1 MKMLKI
7 LRLTLTGAVFATSM
21 AFAAFAGQ
29 FDVNQTNTG
38 LGIRGYDPVAYFTVG
53 APTQGNFS
61 ITAQHDGTTYR
72 FASEENK
79 KLFEADPVK
88 HLPQYGGFC
97 AFGLANGVKVDAD
110 PVLWTVADGRL
121 FLNLAPPV
129 AERFNKNVA
138 GFVADADKKW
148 VDLKDTDPLETV
160 K

>member
-1 MKMLKI
+1 MLKI
-7 LRLTLTGAVFATSM
+7 LRLTLTGAVFAGTM
-21 AFAAFAGQ
+21 AFAALAGQ

-53 APTQGNFS
+53 APTKGDFG
-61 ITAQHDGTTYR
+61 ITSTYDGTTYR

-79 KLFEADPVK
+79 KMFEADPAK
-88 HLPQYGGFC
+88 YLPQYGGFC

-110 PVLWTVADGRL
+110 PELWTVADGRL

-129 AERFNKNVA
+129 QARFSEDVSGYVKT
-138 GFVADADKKW
+138 ADEKW
-148 VDLKDTDPLETV
+148 STLKDVDPLETV

>member
-1 MKMLKI
+1 MLKI
-7 LRLTLTGAVFATSM
+7 LRLSLTGVVFASSM

-53 APTQGNFS
+53 APTKGDFS
-61 ITAQHDGTTYR
+61 ITSTHDGTTYR

-79 KLFEADPVK
+79 KLFEAEPAK
-88 HLPQYGGFC
+88 YLPQYGGFC

-110 PVLWTVADGRL
+110 PELWTVADGRL

-129 AERFNKNVA
+129 QERFTANVS
-138 GFVADADKKW
+138 GFVMDADKKW
-148 VDLKDTDPLETV
+148 VDLKDIDPLETV